1 MSKPMILRKQDTSLK
16 DKSLGYAIDYIG
28 ADTLCDCIN
37 KILSDTK
44 DENIKNTLSLFN
56 LTLQEY
62 SKAYGKEQTELD
74 YKMETLTRQK
84 IYEDDHFIV
93 YGNNKRGIEEILK
106 DIVLKTYGHIKLG
119 IFGMTFE
126 EQELKLIKKK
136 DKITSRC
143 YGIKDLDYIEQSE
156 LIIINSDNKSESIK
170 YRDLIIQRAT
180 HFGKRVIIGVNNT
193 NKDIIKELSESLKT
207 RNVQTFRVI

>member
-1 MSKPMILRKQDTSLK
+1 MNKPVILRKQNTSLR

-28 ADTLCDCIN
+28 SSNLCNCIN
-37 KILSDTK
+37 KVLYDTK
-44 DENIKNTLSLFN
+44 DENTKNTLSLFN

-62 SKAYGKEQTELD
+62 SKAYEKEQTETE

-106 DIVLKTYGHIKLG
+106 DIILKTYGHTKLG
-119 IFGMTFE
+119 IFGMTFDE
-126 EQELKLIKKK
+126 DELSLLKKK

-156 LIIINSDNKSESIK
+156 LIILNSDDKAESIK

-193 NKDIIKELSESLKT
+193 NKNTIKELSKSLET
-207 RNVQTFRVI
+207 RNVQTFRII